1 VESAEVEQAARPRR
15 VAAVV
20 AAAVVLVVAAGVW
33 GAVEHGQASS
43 ARAAS
48 GSASLAQQA
57 LAQQATDPSAAA
69 RLAVQAYRL
78 EPSVQARQVL
88 GTLAEDDGPVSR
100 FLRADQW
107 AVDDLV
113 QSPDGRIVYAS
124 SDDGALRAWNMQSG
138 ALVARTTADSGL
150 SGLAL
155 NPAGTVLTGI
165 DSSDEVL
172 AWNARTLAPQRLP
185 LVESDLGFTGVQQ
198 AAEEQVAEAGF
209 YDGGR
214 RYFALA
220 DSGELVTEAWPD
232 DPSPG
237 STNID
242 PLLSKA
248 GAAQI
253 STQDGDEVA
262 AADVSGPQD
271 SGSPA
276 DTLYV
281 ATTDGR
287 VLTVDLDDL
296 SAQVPIGF
304 TEELTGITGIALDP
318 AGGDVAILAGGS
330 AGLYSLPSGT
340 RVAPLSGVD
349 ATTWGVGFD
358 AANSAQPYVVVAGS
372 GGVSLEPKPTEDGV
386 SEYGSP
392 ASGAD
397 PDGLLAEAR
406 GGHAQT
412 VALPDG
418 PQGGPGLVAVGA
430 PNGLITI
437 IDPALTG
444 LALPSPEPST
454 IAAFS
459 PRGELLLAGLTQQN
473 DSAMAYAIDP
483 GAGVGP
489 SANQSYAV
497 STVFNPSSSWWSSG
511 EPFFANTAA
520 IGGDYAVVGGQDPG
534 GEPAVFVWNARTG
547 APVKELRMSKGSTAT
562 DSIATA
568 VADDPALGLIVARD
582 SAGAVE
588 AWSTKTWAP
597 VMNLE
602 TGATGGQLAL
612 APGGSTA
619 VVGLLFAGS
628 GDTLMHS
635 AALGFIDLR
644 THTMREVTV
653 PAAADMIAVSPAS
666 GEIATEAADS
676 TLRFYHADGT
686 PDGAPSP
693 LGGDGTGLAYNAAGT
708 ELAVTTAT
716 AGTTVLDCATGQPVG
731 PVLPGPSGSFASAP
745 QWNPDGTIVAV
756 EAGSATAP
764 GTSIA
769 EVPGP
774 TQLWDVNPPDWQAR
788 LSALTLADAVSPG

>member
-1 VESAEVEQAARPRR
+1 VESAEVEHAGRPGR
-15 VAAVV
+15 VAAV
-20 AAAVVLVVAAGVW
+20 AAALVLVVAAGVW
-33 GAVEHGQASS
+33 GAVEHGQAR
-43 ARAAS
+43 AAQAAS
-48 GSASLAQQA
+48 GSVSLAQQA
-57 LAQQATDPSAAA
+57 LSLQGSDPSAAA

-78 EPSVQARQVL
+78 EPTAQARQVL

-100 FLRADQW
+100 FLRADRW

-124 SDDGALRAWNMQSG
+124 SQDGALRAWNMESG
-138 ALVARTTADSGL
+138 ALVAKTTTGSGL

-155 NPAGTVLTGI
+155 NPAGTVLTGV
-165 DSSDEVL
+165 DAEGELV
-172 AWNARTLAPQRLP
+172 AWDAQTLAPRTVP
-185 LVESDLGFTGVQQ
+185 LVESALGFSGAQ
-198 AAEEQVAEAGF
+198 AADGQIAEAGF

-220 DSGELVTEAWPD
+220 DGGGLVTEAWPD
-232 DPSPG
+232 DPNPG

-242 PLLSKA
+242 KLLSAA
-248 GAAQI
+248 GQAQV
-253 STQDGDEVA
+253 STQDGVEVA
-262 AADVSGPQD
+262 AADASGLED

-287 VLTVDLDDL
+287 VLAVDLDDL
-296 SAQVPIGF
+296 SAAVPIGF
-304 TEELTGITGIALDP
+304 GEELSGITGIALDP
-318 AGGDVAILAGGS
+318 SGGDVAILADGS
-330 AGLYSLPSGT
+330 AGLYSLQSGT
-340 RVAPLSGVD
+340 HVAPLSGVD
-349 ATTWGVGFD
+349 AATWGIGFD
-358 AANSAQPYVVVAGS
+358 AVNTAEPYVVAAGS

-386 SEYGSP
+386 SDYGSS

-406 GGHAQT
+406 GGPAQT

-418 PQGGPGLVAVGA
+418 PPGGPGLVAVGA

-459 PRGELLLAGLTQQN
+459 PRGQLLLAGLVQQN

-483 GAGVGP
+483 SVGGGP

-497 STVFNPSSSWWSSG
+497 GMVFTPSSSWWSSG
-511 EPFFANTAA
+511 SPFFANAA
-520 IGGDYAVVGGQDPG
+520 AVGDDYAVVAGQDPSND
-534 GEPAVFVWNARTG
+534 PAVFVWNARTG
-547 APVKELRMSKGSTAT
+547 APVKELRMAEGATAT
-562 DSIATA
+562 ASIATA

-588 AWSTKTWAP
+588 AWSTTTWAP
-597 VMNLE
+597 VMTLQ

-612 APGGSTA
+612 APGGSSA
-619 VVGLLFAGS
+619 VVDLLFAGS
-628 GDTLMHS
+628 GDTLTRS

-644 THTMREVTV
+644 AHTIREVTV
-653 PAAADMIAVSPAS
+653 PTAADMIAVSPTS

-686 PDGAPSP
+686 PDGTPSP

-708 ELAVTTAT
+708 ELAVTTAS
-716 AGTTVLDCATGQPVG
+716 AGTTVLDAATLQPVG
-731 PVLPGPSGSFASAP
+731 PVLPGPSGSFASDP
-745 QWNPDGTIVAV
+745 QWSPDGTIVAV

-764 GTSIA
+764 GISLA

-774 TQLWDVNPPDWQAR
+774 TQLWDVNPRDWQAR
-788 LSALTLADAVSPG
+788 LSALTLADAVPSG